1 MWVEPESHGNP
12 EPITEWE
19 DGGGYEGH
27 INPQLYLGV
36 DVNST
41 QITLLSGKGRFPE
54 GRFW

>member
-1 MWVEPESHGNP
+1 MWVEPKSHANP

-19 DGGGYEGH
+19 DDGGYEGY

-41 QITLLSGKGRFPE
+41 QITLLSGKGKLSE
-54 GRFW
+54 GRF